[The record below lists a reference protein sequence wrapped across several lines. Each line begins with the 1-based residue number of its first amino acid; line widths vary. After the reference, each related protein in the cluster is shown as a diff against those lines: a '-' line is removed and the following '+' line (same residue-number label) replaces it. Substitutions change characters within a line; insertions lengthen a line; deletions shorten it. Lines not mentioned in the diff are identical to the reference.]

1 MNAPAN
7 PKTSSSPAS
16 ASSTR
21 SRLYLRPR
29 TKVWALALCFV
40 LMIGASVWA
49 VLQQVRPDPMDTS
62 WRATILYPHETN
74 PYARLQAVSCANEY
88 ACRLNSVAVNG
99 TDALPEVWAV
109 GNVGLVLHRAAGQTK
124 WEQLTISAVEE
135 SAPPKPIPTPTPFD
149 KKKAAA
155 RPTSTPTPTPAAT
168 PTPTPDQRVPVP
180 YLLGLS
186 EDDARKLAESQGF
199 TVAVEYESGSNAA
212 NQSAQSKAPNQ
223 SAQQSAPPR
232 QVVVKQFP
240 QPKSLAP
247 QKSTITITMG
257 RAPASKASLFD
268 KLLPKVYAAEL
279 DKQPQPQGTPLPSL
293 SPEQTQRAL
302 TAAPNAR
309 PVPVVLSPLND
320 DLLHVACES
329 GECRIF
335 GRSGRIYKIVTST
348 NWSFTTARFSGVP
361 AAELDSF
368 SLAQFTPD
376 GQAVYGE
383 GGGPLYKCDFHAS
396 DKAPLFTCIVSIGKG
411 LDLQLPEGRVL
422 QRFLIPSDS
431 SGISFS
437 PVRVVADRQ
446 YATDRLGAHGDVLS
460 AAFNSKLVVAV
471 GEHGAI
477 LTSTDNGHTW
487 LHETQGPEGAAPN
500 HKLPALWYWL
510 LAGLFMVISSVVV
523 AIPVVPPVAEVS
535 VADWAVTDAPLK
547 PGDIDSLNFTPM
559 ALGLSRFI
567 RNPKTQPPVTIAIE
581 GEWGEGKSSVMS
593 LLEGDLKK
601 SRYCPVWFNAWH
613 HQSEEQLLAALL
625 EHIKEQAIPPWWHID
640 NWIFRAR
647 LLRSRMGRKW
657 PVVVVLAI
665 VFASTAAYEI
675 SSHGIDEFIQSPT
688 NIIPYKDQILGMFK
702 PKDGSNQSSK
712 DKADQSSKDK
722 PGEAASAGAKASGTQ
737 SSAQEPSDQKPC
749 NPGDKC
755 DPGDLRHLGLIASFF
770 GLLGAIL
777 KIAKA
782 FGIDSSKL
790 TDNLRDVTTIKD
802 VKPDPGIRRQFARE
816 FGDLCEAWSW
826 GGRRVIIFI
835 DDLDRCRPESVV
847 IVLESIN
854 FLTTAGDCMI
864 VLGMAQKQVTHAVGL
879 GFKDIAQSQQAYL
892 DGCNT
897 EQEKAIARFKYG
909 ELYIKKLVNIVA
921 LLPKTTPEQRR
932 KVLESRAA
940 EARRQDEQVK
950 AAALT
955 GWRTGLW
962 EWLSESGRLAVKF
975 APVMAMLLAIVISML
990 VGYQKGAAPASDQ
1003 QQGGSANTSS
1013 TPPSSPINEGKQ
1025 SNEPAATKSG
1035 EAKPLL
1041 YHRPTDEQAKLKE
1054 AEGFTGGSWW
1064 SYSSSA
1070 LLLVIFFGLF
1080 GYQLS
1085 ARTNQDAQN
1094 SPEFEKS
1101 LELWGEYIVGL
1112 CDTPREIKR
1121 ALNDLRYQAM
1131 TRRMN
1136 GPSSTRGERLSRT
1149 LRQLVTGRKE
1159 KDPVEARVDEAALP
1173 PLKAAALASLSD
1185 DEEKRFLG
1193 KDADTTYP
1201 GITETMKMLLGMKAK
1216 HIELFGRWIGAP
1228 APEPPEP
1235 PDPSG
1240 DKAHASAA

>member
-21 SRLYLRPR
+21 TRLYLRPR

-40 LMIGASVWA
+40 LMIGASVCA
-49 VLQQVRPDPMDTS
+49 VLQGVRPDPMDTS

-74 PYARLQAVSCANEY
+74 PYVRLQAVKCDNDY

-99 TDALPEVWAV
+99 TADLPEVWAV

-135 SAPPKPIPTPTPFD
+135 NAPPKPTPGPRPTPE
-149 KKKAAA
+149 KKAAA
-155 RPTSTPTPTPAAT
+155 RPPATAI
-168 PTPTPDQRVPVP
+168 PTPTPDQRAPVP

-186 EDDARKLAESQGF
+186 EAEARKIAESQGF
-199 TVAVEYESGSNAA
+199 AISVEYESGSNAA
-212 NQSAQSKAPNQ
+212 NQSAQSKIANQ

-232 QVVVKQFP
+232 QVVVKQSP
-240 QPKSLAP
+240 EAKTLAP
-247 QKSTITITMG
+247 RKSTITITLG
-257 RAPASKASLFD
+257 RVPRSASSLFD
-268 KLLPKVYAAEL
+268 KLLPKVYAAEPE
-279 DKQPQPQGTPLPSL
+279 KRPQAQGTSVPHL
-293 SPEQTQRAL
+293 SPEQTRRAL
-302 TAAPNAR
+302 TPAPNAK
-309 PVPVVLSPLND
+309 PVPLVLSPLDD

-329 GECRIF
+329 GKCRIF
-335 GRSGRIYKIVTST
+335 GRSGRVYKAVTAQ
-348 NWSFTTARFSGVP
+348 NWSFTTASFSGVP
-361 AAELDSF
+361 AGELVSF

-396 DKAPLFTCIVSIGKG
+396 DKAPLFTCSVSSDKG
-411 LDLQLPEGRVL
+411 VDLRLPEGRVL
-422 QRFLIPSDS
+422 QRFLIASDS
-431 SGISFS
+431 NGISFS
-437 PVRVVADRQ
+437 PVRVVANRQ
-446 YATDRLGAHGDVLS
+446 YATDLPEAFGDVLS
-460 AAFNSKLVVAV
+460 AAFNSKLAVVV

-477 LTSTDNGHTW
+477 LTSTDNGSTW
-487 LHETQGPEGAAPN
+487 RPETQGSQGAASN

-510 LAGLFMVISSVVV
+510 LAALLMIISSVVI
-523 AIPVVPPVAEVS
+523 AIPGVPPAAEVS

-593 LLEGDLKK
+593 LLKGDLKK

-613 HQSEEQLLAALL
+613 YQSEEQLLAALL
-625 EHIKEQAIPPWWHID
+625 EHIKDQAIPPWWHID
-640 NWIFRAR
+640 NWIFRTR
-647 LLRSRMGRKW
+647 LFASRMGHKW
-657 PVVVVLAI
+657 PLVVVLAI

-688 NIIPYKDQILGMFK
+688 NLIPYKDQILGFFQSK
-702 PKDGSNQSSK
+702 GGPKNPSE
-712 DKADQSSKDK
+712 DKTGK
-722 PGEAASAGAKASGTQ
+722 AASADAKASGTQ
-737 SSAQEPSDQKPC
+737 SAAQQSSDQKQC
-749 NPGDKC
+749 DPGGKC
-755 DPGDLRHLGLIASFF
+755 DPGDLRHLGLIASFL

-802 VKPDPGIRRQFARE
+802 VKPDPGIRRQFAHE

-847 IVLESIN
+847 TVLESIN

-909 ELYIKKLVNIVA
+909 EFYIKKLVNIVA
-921 LLPKTTPEQRR
+921 HLPKTTPEQRR

-940 EARRQDEQVK
+940 EARRQNEQVK
-950 AAALT
+950 AAT
-955 GWRTGLW
+955 TMGWRMGLW
-962 EWLSESGRLAVKF
+962 EWLSESVRLAVKF
-975 APVMAMLLAIVISML
+975 APLTAMLLAIAISVR
-990 VGYQKGAAPASDQ
+990 VGYQKGAAPAPPQ
-1003 QQGGSANTSS
+1003 AQVGGANTSS
-1013 TPPSSPINEGKQ
+1013 TQESSLINDWKKQ
-1025 SNEPAATKSG
+1025 SNVPAPPKSG
-1035 EAKPLL
+1035 EAKPLA
-1041 YHRPTDEQAKLKE
+1041 YDRPTTEQAKLKE
-1054 AEGFTGGSWW
+1054 PEGFTGGSWW
-1064 SYSSSA
+1064 SYSTSA

-1136 GPSSTRGERLSRT
+1136 GPSSTRGERLSKT

-1159 KDPVEARVDEAALP
+1159 KDPVEGRVDEAALP
-1173 PLKAAALASLSD
+1173 PYKAAALANLTE
-1185 DEEKRFLG
+1185 DEMEFFL
-1193 KDADTTYP
+1193 KSEEAVEEYP
-1201 GITETMKMLLGMKAK
+1201 KITETMKLLLRLKAR
-1216 HIELFGRWIGAP
+1216 HIELFGHWIDVP
-1228 APEPPEP
+1228 VPVPEPPEP
-1235 PDPSG
+1235 PDSSG
-1240 DKAHASAA
+1240 DKAQAHNA

>member
-1 MNAPAN
+1 MSAPAN
-7 PKTSSSPAS
+7 PKSYSSSTS
-16 ASSTR
+16 VSSTR
-21 SRLYLRPR
+21 SRVYLRPR
-29 TKVWALALCFV
+29 TKVWSLALCFV

-49 VLQQVRPDPMDTS
+49 VLQPVRPDPKDTS
-62 WRATILYPHETN
+62 WRTTILFPHETN
-74 PYARLQAVSCANEY
+74 PYARLQAVSCKDEY

-109 GNVGLVLHRAAGQTK
+109 GNVALVLHRAAGETEWK
-124 WEQLTISAVEE
+124 QLTINAVEE
-135 SAPPKPIPTPTPFD
+135 SAPPKPKSSPTPTPKSD
-149 KKKAAA
+149 KKGKTAGA
-155 RPTSTPTPTPAAT
+155 RPVETATPVPTVTPTA
-168 PTPTPDQRVPVP
+168 TPDQRVPVP
-180 YLLGLS
+180 NLLHLNVAV
-186 EDDARKLAESQGF
+186 ARKIAESQGF
-199 TVAVEYESGSNAA
+199 QISVVQGASD
-212 NQSAQSKAPNQ
+212 NQTNQTAQSKAPNQ
-223 SAQQSAPPR
+223 SAQQSAPPP
-232 QVVVKQFP
+232 QVVVKQSP
-240 QPKSLAP
+240 DPKTLVP
-247 QKSTITITMG
+247 RNSTITITLG
-257 RAPASKASLFD
+257 RPAASKASLLD
-268 KLLPKVYAAEL
+268 KLLPTVYAAEL
-279 DKQPQPQGTPLPSL
+279 EKRPQPQSTPVPHL
-293 SPEQTQRAL
+293 SREQIRRAL
-302 TAAPNAR
+302 TPAPTAK
-309 PVPVVLSPLND
+309 PLSVVLSPFDD

-335 GRSGRIYKIVTST
+335 GRSGRVYKVAGEKDWTFNVAT
-348 NWSFTTARFSGVP
+348 FSGVP
-361 AAELDSF
+361 PSLFGTF
-368 SLAQFTPD
+368 SLLNSMLD
-376 GQAVYGE
+376 GPTIYGKA
-383 GGGPLYKCDFHAS
+383 GNALYKCAFNAS
-396 DKAPLFTCIVSIGKG
+396 DSAPSFNCGVSSDKS
-411 LDLQLPEGRVL
+411 LDLQ
-422 QRFLIPSDS
+422 IPGGSLLHLSLDQPDLN
-431 SGISFS
+431 SGSLHMAL
-437 PVRVVADRQ
+437 RVV
-446 YATDRLGAHGDVLS
+446 THGPDAKDLVAAFSNVRS
-460 AAFNSKLVVAV
+460 AATNSNLAVAV
-471 GEHGAI
+471 GEHGTI
-477 LTSTDNGHTW
+477 LASTDNGGTW
-487 LHETQGPEGAAPN
+487 LHETQGPDGAAPN

-510 LAGLFMVISSVVV
+510 LAALLMIISSVVI
-523 AIPVVPPVAEVS
+523 AIPGVPPVAEVS

-601 SRYCPVWFNAWH
+601 SRYRPVWFNAWH

-625 EHIKEQAIPPWWHID
+625 EHIKDQAMPPWWHID

-647 LLRSRMGRKW
+647 LLRIRMGRKW
-657 PVVVVLAI
+657 PLVVVLAI
-665 VFASTAAYEI
+665 VFASTAAFEI
-675 SSHGIDEFIQSPT
+675 SRHGIDEFIQSPT
-688 NIIPYKDQILGMFK
+688 NLIPYKDQILSLFK
-702 PKDGSNQSSK
+702 PK
-712 DKADQSSKDK
+712 DKADQPSKDK
-722 PGEAASAGAKASGTQ
+722 TGEAASAGVKASEAQ
-737 SSAQEPSDQKPC
+737 SSAQEPSGQKACKPE
-749 NPGDKC
+749 DKC

-802 VKPDPGIRRQFARE
+802 VKPDPGIRRKFAHE

-847 IVLESIN
+847 TVLESIN

-879 GFKDIAQSQQAYL
+879 GFKDIAQSQQAYI

-921 LLPKTTPEQRR
+921 LLPKTTSDQRR

-940 EARRQDEQVK
+940 QVRRQNEQVK
-950 AAALT
+950 ASIT
-955 GWRTGLW
+955 MGWRMGLW

-975 APVMAMLLAIVISML
+975 APVMAMLLAIVISIL
-990 VGYQKGAAPASDQ
+990 VGYQKGTVPDQ
-1003 QQGGSANTSS
+1003 GQAQGGSANISS
-1013 TPPSSPINEGKQ
+1013 TAPLINEGK
-1025 SNEPAATKSG
+1025 NKPHEPTLPKFG
-1035 EAKPLL
+1035 EAKPLV
-1041 YHRPTDEQAKLKE
+1041 YDRPTTEQAKLE
-1054 AEGFTGGSWW
+1054 QTQGFTGGSWW

-1101 LELWGEYIVGL
+1101 LELWGGYIVGL

-1131 TRRMN
+1131 TRRMH
-1136 GPSSTRGERLSRT
+1136 GPSSTRGERLARA
-1149 LRQLVTGRKE
+1149 LRQLVIGRKE
-1159 KDPVEARVDEAALP
+1159 PDPVEGRVDEAALP
-1173 PLKAAALASLSD
+1173 PLKAAALAALSA
-1185 DEEKRFLG
+1185 DEEARFLG

-1216 HIELFGRWIGAP
+1216 HIELFGRWIGTP

-1235 PDPSG
+1235 PDSGG
-1240 DKAHASAA
+1240 DKAHARSA

>member
-7 PKTSSSPAS
+7 PKSSSSPAATSS
-16 ASSTR
+16 AR
-21 SRLYLRPR
+21 NRLYLRPR

-49 VLQQVRPDPMDTS
+49 VLQPVRPDPMDSS
-62 WRATILYPHETN
+62 WRASILYPHETN
-74 PYARLQAVSCANEY
+74 PYARLQAISCANEY
-88 ACRLNSVAVNG
+88 ACRLNSVALNG
-99 TDALPEVWAV
+99 TGDSPEVWAV
-109 GNVGLVLHRAAGQTK
+109 GNVGLVLHRAAGQRK
-124 WEQLTISAVEE
+124 WEQLTINAVEE
-135 SAPPKPIPTPTPFD
+135 STSPEPSSSPTPRSTPD
-149 KKKAAA
+149 KKAAA
-155 RPTSTPTPTPAAT
+155 ARPPATAT
-168 PTPTPDQRVPVP
+168 PTATPNQQSPVP

-186 EDDARKLAESQGF
+186 EAEARKIAESQGF
-199 TVAVEYESGSNAA
+199 LVSVEDANDNQP
-212 NQSAQSKAPNQ
+212 NQSAQSKMPNQ

-232 QVVVKQFP
+232 QVVVKQSP
-240 QPKSLAP
+240 EPKTLAP
-247 QKSTITITMG
+247 RKSTITIMLG
-257 RAPASKASLFD
+257 RAPSKASFLD
-268 KLLPKVYAAEL
+268 KLLPTVYAAEPEKGQPSKTAQHGLSADQRNQALNAADARHTATHEADTIRL
-279 DKQPQPQGTPLPSL
+279 DGKISKTVSF
-293 SPEQTQRAL
+293 
-302 TAAPNAR
+302 
-309 PVPVVLSPLND
+309 SPLDD
-320 DLLHVACES
+320 DLLHISCFKGQCFAL
-329 GECRIF
+329 
-335 GRSGRIYKIVTST
+335 GRSGAVFTVISARQWTYKLT
-348 NWSFTTARFSGVP
+348 RFSGLPGSSNAAPRVLLFSDDAGTLYVKQDSAVFRCTPSKPSMDSYTCDAKP
-361 AAELDSF
+361 ASSIKLEFGPEGSPVTVSADGRIESMDGSLSAADMVNPLSQEDHIWPPVAKLIPSVRSIAVDSQNKVF
-368 SLAQFTPD
+368 FFAGD
-376 GQAVYGE
+376 E
-383 GGGPLYKCDFHAS
+383 G
-396 DKAPLFTCIVSIGKG
+396 TIVSIQDG
-411 LDLQLPEGRVL
+411 V
-422 QRFLIPSDS
+422 I
-431 SGISFS
+431 
-437 PVRVVADRQ
+437 
-446 YATDRLGAHGDVLS
+446 T
-460 AAFNSKLVVAV
+460 
-471 GEHGAI
+471 
-477 LTSTDNGHTW
+477 GHY
-487 LHETQGPEGAAPN
+487 ESIKFRGNAPN
-500 HKLPALWYWL
+500 HKLPALWYWA
-510 LAGLFMVISSVVV
+510 LAAMLMVVSSVVV
-523 AIPVVPPVAEVS
+523 AIPGEPAAAEVS

-625 EHIKEQAIPPWWHID
+625 EHIKDQAIPPWWHID

-657 PVVVVLAI
+657 PVLVILAI
-665 VFASTAAYEI
+665 VFASTAAFEI
-675 SSHGIDEFIQSPT
+675 SRDHLDEFIQSPT
-688 NIIPYKDQILGMFK
+688 SLIPFK
-702 PKDGSNQSSK
+702 NYIPGLSD
-712 DKADQSSKDK
+712 DKQKPADS
-722 PGEAASAGAKASGTQ
+722 AAGAQSASTASTGPK
-737 SSAQEPSDQKPC
+737 SSDAKPPDSKPVQET
-749 NPGDKC
+749 
-755 DPGDLRHLGLIASFF
+755 DLRHLGLIASFF
-770 GLLGAIL
+770 GLLGAIF

-790 TDNLRDVTTIKD
+790 TDNLRDATTIKD

-816 FGDLCEAWSW
+816 FGDFCEAWSW

-847 IVLESIN
+847 TVLESIN

-879 GFKDIAQSQQAYL
+879 SFKDIAQSQQAYL

-921 LLPKTTPEQRR
+921 HLPKTTSEQRR

-962 EWLSESGRLAVKF
+962 EWLSESGRMAVKF

-990 VGYQKGAAPASDQ
+990 LGYQKGAAPAPPQ
-1003 QQGGSANTSS
+1003 AQVGGANTSS
-1013 TPPSSPINEGKQ
+1013 TQESSLINDVKKQ
-1025 SNEPAATKSG
+1025 SNAPVSTKSG
-1035 EAKPLL
+1035 EAKPLV
-1041 YHRPTDEQAKLKE
+1041 YDRPTAQQAKLKDP
-1054 AEGFTGGSWW
+1054 EGFTGGSWW
-1064 SYSSSA
+1064 SYSISA

-1136 GPSSTRGERLSRT
+1136 GPSSTRGERLT
-1149 LRQLVTGRKE
+1149 KALRQLVTGRKE

-1173 PLKAAALASLSD
+1173 PLKAAALASLSA
-1185 DEEKRFLG
+1185 DEETRFLS
-1193 KDADTTYP
+1193 KDAETTYP

-1216 HIELFGRWIGAP
+1216 HIEIFGRWIGAP
-1228 APEPPEP
+1228 APEPP
-1235 PDPSG
+1235 DPSG
-1240 DKAHASAA
+1240 DLAHAHSA